1 MTGHYAGDVSSKDA
15 YAALEQNP
23 DAVLVDCR
31 TDMEWEMI
39 GVPRLPDL
47 PQEPAFIEWLQL
59 PEGAV
64 NPHFLTELQE
74 AEITYD
80 RPVYFICR
88 SGVRSR
94 DAAILATEFG
104 YTAAYNVSDGFEGPP
119 DEEGRRGATAGWQ
132 ADGLPWGKP

>member
-1 MTGHYAGDVSSKDA
+1 MSAGYAGDVSSKDA
-15 YAALEQNP
+15 FAAIEQNP

-31 TDMEWEMI
+31 TEMEWETI
-39 GVPRLPDL
+39 GVPHLPDL
-47 PQEPAFIEWLQL
+47 PHAPVFVEWLQL
-59 PEGAV
+59 PEGGI
-64 NPHFLTELQE
+64 NPHFLTELQ
-74 AEITYD
+74 AAGVTPD
-80 RPVYFICR
+80 RHVYFICR

-119 DEEGRRGATAGWQ
+119 DAEGRRGTTAGWQ